1 MAGDITR
8 STFDPKKGYTSVRM
22 QQGRLQLDAD
32 WNEQADIQNHLRRAY
47 VTDMI
52 GAGSGASKVDPFTG
66 DPSVTSFELR
76 AIATAT
82 TTESETP
89 AATDIALLP
98 GHFYTRGVLCELA
111 PESSFTVRKLDNQ
124 RLQVSPSLTID
135 GRRLRAGDW
144 LVLAVDA
151 SASDHPDEPHEQ
163 TEETNGTNSADP
175 SAHLIGWRIKTIVDQ
190 GNREIEVEGALG
202 EMDVTPM
209 RRIVTYTSQPDYL
222 LDQDTEGFDRLSEQ
236 RYFAYLDVWERP
248 VTAVDD
254 PTLREVALNVPDTTT
269 RTKTVWQIKLWP
281 ALVKDEPDEPDEPD
295 ESDESDESDEPVKLK
310 PLPVKEITVPVAI
323 ATDWP
328 QPWRDFEQAER
339 TRAPRMNACAR
350 LCPDGTT
357 GSNGRLG
364 NYLYRVEIHQGNDP
378 ATLNGNGNGN
388 QAVTFK
394 WSRNNGSVVSLV
406 KTIEGNVIRIS
417 KSSQDAWADS
427 TPGQWLELLTTAQ
440 ELRGEPGLLVPLR
453 SAIDTKLEFDDA
465 LIVGGSIPKNV
476 SKVRRWD
483 HTVTDT
489 RQGVLAI
496 SSNWIELENGIKV
509 QFVLPDAPE
518 AAESNGDIPSDQA
531 AEKVSAIYRTG
542 DYWLIPARAATN
554 DIEWP
559 SDRADD
565 DVSNQGVSISS
576 PISQPPHGIEHQY
589 ALLAVV
595 DFAGEESIPQVYD
608 QRILFPPLLRA
619 LDREGGEIAGDL
631 EIRGQ
636 FSVMGLEADPET
648 DQEADTQAARLI
660 VLKNGNVGVGKT
672 DPQSAL
678 DVEGTV
684 RTTNLDITG
693 EFFAKTFQGQR
704 FEVLLQPENDE
715 SGTQEPVRYGVIQA
729 STTPDGQPSDPK
741 QIQFLAE
748 SETSFAF
755 LNGHVG
761 IGLDDPQ
768 YPLEINGATK
778 LELGTA
784 INEFSTDDTL
794 QDSSDDAV
802 PTENAVKTYVDHQ
815 ISDFDDKL
823 ANKANLN
830 GDANTNFSAQILSCR
845 TLELNAFAVDAISND
860 EELQGARNNAL
871 PTERAVRV
879 YVDGQVGSLNNS
891 LNDKA
896 DRNGDENIDFK
907 AQNLSCLSLN
917 LNLSQI
923 NAISEDG
930 TLNASRNDAL
940 PTEEAVRAYVDREVG
955 QLTES
960 LTQGLNGK
968 ADRNGD
974 DGVDFK
980 AQNLG
985 CLSLNLNSITIDSI
999 SEDSSLQLDRN
1010 NALLTENAVKGYVDG
1025 KVNEINED
1033 LDQKAHLN
1041 GNSNENFRVK
1051 TLEADQLLSR
1061 NLETVNIE
1069 SNTVLVI
1076 DELTSSG
1083 YYQLSSGLLK
1093 DNIVELTSQEVAE
1106 NLGKL
1111 HPVKFKY
1118 KSDRSGN
1125 TCAGFIAEE
1134 VPDLLVSDDHQKVKL
1149 MDVIA
1154 LLTKAVQEHR
1164 HVVKQLSAKVKKQDQ
1179 EIAQLK
1185 KTLTNM
1191 MPPDL

>member
-66 DPSVTSFELR
+66 DPSDTSFQLR
-76 AIATAT
+76 AIATPPL
-82 TTESETP
+82 SNP
-89 AATDIALLP
+89 SATDIALLP

-135 GRRLRAGDW
+135 GRRLRVGDW
-144 LVLAVDA
+144 LMLAG
-151 SASDHPDEPHEQ
+151 DEGTH
-163 TEETNGTNSADP
+163 GTNSTEP
-175 SAHLIGWRIKTIVDQ
+175 SASLIGWRIKKIIDQ
-190 GNREIEVEGALG
+190 GNREIQVDGALD
-202 EMDVTPM
+202 DVTVTQM

-222 LDQDTEGFDRLSEQ
+222 LDEESEGFDRLSEQ

-254 PTLREVALNVPDTTT
+254 PTLRDVALNVPDTTT
-269 RTKTVWQIKLWP
+269 RTKTVWQLKLRQ
-281 ALVKDEPDEPDEPD
+281 PDETIQ
-295 ESDESDESDEPVKLK
+295 VNQLQ
-310 PLPVKEITVPVAI
+310 VPAAI

-339 TRAPRMNACAR
+339 DRAPRMNACAR

-364 NYLYRVEIHQGNDP
+364 NYLYRVEIHHGNDP
-378 ATLNGNGNGN
+378 VTSNGNGNGNGN

-394 WSRNNGSVVSLV
+394 WSRNNGSVVSPV
-406 KTIEGNVIRIS
+406 KAIEGNVIRIS

-427 TPGQWLELLTTAQ
+427 TPGQWLELLTAAQ

-453 SAIDTKLEFDDA
+453 SATDTKLEFDDA

-509 QFVLPDAPE
+509 QFAVTE
-518 AAESNGDIPSDQA
+518 ASEPAESDGDTASDQA
-531 AEKVSAIYRTG
+531 AKTVPIIYRTG

-565 DVSNQGVSISS
+565 DVSNQGVSISR
-576 PISQPPHGIEHQY
+576 PIPQPPHGIEHQY

-595 DFAGEESIPQVYD
+595 DFTSEDSIPKVYD

-648 DQEADTQAARLI
+648 EQKADTQAARLI

-678 DVEGTV
+678 DVEGTI
-684 RTTNLDITG
+684 RTTDLDITG
-693 EFFAKTFQGQR
+693 EFFAETFQGQR
-704 FEVLLQPENDE
+704 FEVLLQPDNDE
-715 SGTQEPVRYGVIQA
+715 SGTQEPVRYGVMQA

-741 QIQFLAE
+741 QIQFVAE
-748 SETSFAF
+748 PETSFVF
-755 LNGHVG
+755 LNGPVG

-794 QDSSDDAV
+794 HDRSDDAV
-802 PTENAVKTYVDHQ
+802 PTEKAVKTYVDHQ

-830 GDANTNFSAQILSCR
+830 GDDNVDFRAQTLSCR

-860 EELQGARNNAL
+860 ESLGDARNNAL
-871 PTERAVRV
+871 PTEGAVKG
-879 YVDGQVGSLNNS
+879 YVIGQVESLNNS

-896 DRNGDENIDFK
+896 DQNGDENVDFK

-917 LNLSQI
+917 LNMAQI

-930 TLNASRNDAL
+930 ILQDLRHDTL
-940 PTEEAVRAYVDREVG
+940 PTEGAVKTYVDSEVE
-955 QLTES
+955 QLTNS
-960 LTQGLNGK
+960 LDGK
-968 ADRNGD
+968 ADQTGSNSI
-974 DGVDFK
+974 DFSAK
-980 AQNLG
+980 TLS
-985 CLSLNLNSITIDSI
+985 CMSLNLNSAIINEI
-999 SEDSSLQLDRN
+999 SGDDIPEVGRDDVLVTEQ
-1010 NALLTENAVKGYVDG
+1010 ALTAYVDG
-1025 KVNEINED
+1025 RAAEVNDTLSQKASLNGDSNED
-1033 LDQKAHLN
+1033 
-1041 GNSNENFRVK
+1041 FRVK
-1051 TLEADQLLSR
+1051 TLQADRLESM
-1061 NLETVNIE
+1061 NLVTTTIDGHD
-1069 SNTVLVI
+1069 VLVRHG
-1076 DELTSSG
+1076 LTSSN
-1083 YYQLSSGLLK
+1083 YYQISSGLLK
-1093 DNIVELTSQEVAE
+1093 DNISEFTSQEVAE
-1106 NLGKL
+1106 NLSKL
-1111 HPVKFKY
+1111 HPVKFNY
-1118 KSDRSGN
+1118 KSDRSSN
-1125 TCAGFIAEE
+1125 THAGFIAEE
-1134 VPDLLVSDDHQKVKL
+1134 VPDLLASDDHQKVKL

-1185 KTLTNM
+1185 QTLSNII
-1191 MPPDL
+1191 PPDS